1 MHPLYSVYRQEDS
14 LLFMI
19 DVCNLMLLTS
29 QYLLSLANLGPVGLA
44 QPVNDPGLFICCP
57 LATDSWRALGV
68 AQLGCF

>member
-1 MHPLYSVYRQEDS
+1 MEAFPHLGAPCYVSVYRQQDS

-44 QPVNDPGLFICCP
+44 Q
-57 LATDSWRALGV
+57 
-68 AQLGCF
+68 QLGPTGK